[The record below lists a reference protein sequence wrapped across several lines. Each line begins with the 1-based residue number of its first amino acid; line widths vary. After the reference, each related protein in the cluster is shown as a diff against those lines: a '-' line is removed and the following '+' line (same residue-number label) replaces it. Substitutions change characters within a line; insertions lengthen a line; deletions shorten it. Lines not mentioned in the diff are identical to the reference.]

1 MLLLRLSVAVALLI
15 FSSLALA
22 QAATAPIEPV
32 PAAVP
37 ASHVPYPV
45 NSPVAVARARQ
56 IAQWFISGNSAQLW
70 ALFSPELQKQWQSSV
85 KMVQASKRMA
95 TAMGSEKKIALES
108 AVPDLLRPT
117 TDYSRLSQFTKSST
131 QLVTLVA
138 LTEQGTIAALVVHPV
153 PDAPTGQFSGYKDQ
167 ARFRLPF
174 SGQWMVYQGGRS
186 FIQNAYLGGEEE
198 RYTMDF
204 VLLKDGRPYS
214 GDGTKNEQ
222 YYCFGQPVLAP
233 ADGTV
238 VRVRNTSADNEPG
251 KATQEQ
257 GMGNV
262 VIIAQGNNEYSV
274 LSELKQNSITVK
286 RGDKVKQGDPVA
298 ACGNSGASPAPHIQ
312 FRLQNSH
319 GYPLPL
325 SLPIQFVDYIV
336 DGKPVESGEPVRGQ
350 MVSNAGQ
357 ATAAVGQL
365 APSK

>member
-1 MLLLRLSVAVALLI
+1 MLLLRLSFAVALLI
-15 FSSLALA
+15 FSSVALA
-22 QAATAPIEPV
+22 QTATAPTRPV
-32 PAAVP
+32 PAVAP
-37 ASHVPYPV
+37 ASHVPYPL
-45 NSPVAVARARQ
+45 NSPAAVARALQ

-70 ALFSPELQKQWQSSV
+70 SLFSPELQKQWQSAA
-85 KMVQASKRMA
+85 KMVQVSKRMA
-95 TAMGSEKKIALES
+95 NAMGGEREVVLES
-108 AVPDLLRPT
+108 AVPDLLRPN

-138 LTEQGTIAALVVHPV
+138 LSEQGTIAALVVHPV

-186 FIQNAYLGGEEE
+186 FIQNAYLGGEDV

-204 VLLKDGRPYS
+204 VLLRDGRPYS
-214 GDGTKNEQ
+214 GDGTRNEQ

-233 ADGTV
+233 ADGKV
-238 VRVRNTSADNEPG
+238 VLVRNTFADNDPG
-251 KATQEQ
+251 KSTQEQ
-257 GMGNV
+257 GTGNV
-262 VIIAQGNNEYSV
+262 VIIAHGNNEYSL
-274 LSELKQNSITVK
+274 LSGLKQNSIKVK
-286 RGDKVKQGDPVA
+286 RGDNVKQGDPVA

-325 SLPIQFVDYIV
+325 SLPIQFVDYIA
-336 DGKPVESGEPVRGQ
+336 DGKPIESGEPVRGQ

>member
-1 MLLLRLSVAVALLI
+1 LNS
-15 FSSLALA
+15 
-22 QAATAPIEPV
+22 
-32 PAAVP
+32 PAAL
-37 ASHVPYPV
+37 
-45 NSPVAVARARQ
+45 ARARQ

-70 ALFSPELQKQWQSSV
+70 PLFSPELQKQWQGSAR
-85 KMVQASKRMA
+85 MMQASKRMA
-95 TAMGSEKKIALES
+95 AAMGGEKKVVLEG
-108 AVPDLLRPT
+108 AVPDLLRPN
-117 TDYSRLSQFTKSST
+117 TDYSRLSQFSKSST

-138 LTEQGTIAALVVHPV
+138 LSEQGTIAALVVRPV

-174 SGQWMVYQGGRS
+174 AGQWMVYQGGRS
-186 FIQNAYLGGEEE
+186 FIQNAYLGVEEE

-204 VLLKDGRPYS
+204 VLLKDGRPFS
-214 GDGTKNEQ
+214 GDGTKNDQ

-238 VRVRNTSADNEPG
+238 VLVRNTFADNEPG

-257 GMGNV
+257 GTGNE
-262 VIIAQGNNEYSV
+262 VIIAHGNNEYSL
-274 LSELKQNSITVK
+274 LSALKQNSIRLK

-319 GYPLPL
+319 GYPIPL
-325 SLPIQFVDYIV
+325 SLPIQFVDYV
-336 DGKPVESGEPVRGQ
+336 ADGKPVESGEPVRGQ
-350 MVSNAGQ
+350 TVSNAADQ
-357 ATAAVGQL
+357 PTAAVGQL